1 MEFDEFIYYYGIR
14 YRLKE
19 IRANKAVYEVEDEN
33 FSEWTGNTMT
43 ISAEKYKSEMAV
55 LNLQR
60 SER

>member
-1 MEFDEFIYYYGIR
+1 MEFDEFIYYYGVR

-19 IRANKAVYEVEDEN
+19 IKGNKAVYEVEDEN
-33 FSEWTGNTMT
+33 FTEWNGSTMT
-43 ISAEKYKSEMAV
+43 ISAEKYKSEIAV

>member
-1 MEFDEFIYYYGIR
+1 MEFDEFIYYYGVR

-19 IRANKAVYEVEDEN
+19 IRGNKAVYEVEDEN
-33 FSEWTGNTMT
+33 FSEWAGNTMT

-55 LNLQR
+55 MNLQR

>member
-1 MEFDEFIYYYGIR
+1 MEFDEFIYYYGVR

-19 IRANKAVYEVEDEN
+19 IRGNKAVYEVEDEN
-33 FSEWTGNTMT
+33 FSDWTGSTMT

-55 LNLQR
+55 MNLQR

>member
-1 MEFDEFIYYYGIR
+1 MEFGEFIYYYGVR

-19 IRANKAVYEVEDEN
+19 IKGNKAVYEVEDEN

>member
-1 MEFDEFIYYYGIR
+1 MEFDELIYYYGVR
-14 YRLKE
+14 YRLKK
-19 IRANKAVYEVEDEN
+19 IRENKAVYEVEDWN
-33 FSEWTGNTMT
+33 FLDWNGSTMT